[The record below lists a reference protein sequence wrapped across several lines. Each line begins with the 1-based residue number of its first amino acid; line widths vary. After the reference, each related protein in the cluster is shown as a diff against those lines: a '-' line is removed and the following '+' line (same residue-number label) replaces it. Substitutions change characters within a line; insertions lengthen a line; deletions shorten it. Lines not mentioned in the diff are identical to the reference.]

1 MNKSVAQG
9 CARFITRFRWLII
22 MIWMAAAVASVHWL
36 PNLSTVV
43 SHTQTNYLPSSS
55 PLITGQNL
63 LHEVNPT
70 HYAKSTAVIAIVNPQ
85 GLTARDQMFFKSALT
100 TVDRHHASYG
110 INTVED
116 LYNTS
121 NALSS
126 TFLSKDGTTEMAMIG
141 FPHGE
146 ISNATKTAL
155 AKLHTAMDRAPSGA
169 HVYFTGEA
177 PIQQDNIR
185 ISQDGVRK
193 TIGVTIVLVLVILLL
208 VFRSALAPILTLLA
222 IGLSFVISSGIVA
235 KLALQGLPVS
245 SFTQTFLIATLFG
258 AGTDYSVILI
268 NRYREELTR
277 QHGNRELALHNTLR
291 AVGKTVIFSS
301 LTVIFSFAILFFAQ
315 FGLYRTAV
323 GVSVGISVALL
334 NVLTLLPA
342 LMSLFGRSLYW
353 PQQPKEGA
361 AHKPSWFWAGT
372 GRMAVRHSW
381 VTILVL
387 ILALV
392 PTALLFTNQRTFNPL
407 NDIPHAPSAT
417 GFAAVGKAFGQGNVL
432 PSQIVLKTNSNLRT
446 PEGMATIE
454 NISHALASLP
464 SIAQVDS
471 ATRPTG
477 SVIAQLELANQN
489 QQAAHGLRQVENGLH
504 AMQSA
509 SSGNPN
515 QLVNASQQVTAG
527 IEEVGQKL
535 DSLSAGS
542 AKVVQGAQRAAK
554 GSSALQNHLQQFAAS
569 LLKTQNASHQ
579 ITRSLDRTASGAVR
593 LAKGAKQLDESAQ
606 KLKQGANSLNQNLQ
620 KLSGAMQTSTQA
632 SQQITQELIQSAT
645 ASDQLSQGAGQLA
658 QGSQEMTRGSTSL
671 VNALSAWAKAHPD
684 TANNPTWA
692 QIAQLAQAQLQAAT
706 KTGAASQTLQQDTA
720 RFATGLHQL
729 QSGSAQLT
737 GGLNQQD
744 TGVSQLFTGTGK
756 LEQSTTALAKGT
768 NSLHKGASKLARGLP
783 TLSYGSTKLTS
794 AIVQQTRGATELSR
808 GAGQLARGMSG
819 IATGTQSLQQG
830 AQKLSQ
836 GSQTLTAGSR
846 QITGG
851 IQKMTTGLASSS
863 SGIRQMSHGVSAVQ
877 SFLTST
883 KNATTQGDPGFYV
896 SSSQLSSNKELN
908 KAMNAYISPDG
919 HVAEFTVILRANP
932 YSSAAIHDIPGILQ
946 TAHAALQGSPVH
958 QGTLYTTGT
967 TATQYELNQISNQDF
982 THTVVLVLTVIFIL
996 LALMLRSMITPM
1008 YIIASLAG
1016 TYFVTMGLI
1025 QTIAD
1030 HVLHKPGISWSVPF
1044 FIFLLLVALG
1054 VDYSIFLMS
1063 RFEEEMRNGLTPAK
1077 AIQIAMGKMGNVIF
1091 SAAVIMAGTF
1101 GSMTVAGVTSL
1112 VEIGLSIVIGLLLYF
1127 TVILGF
1133 FVPAMVNV
1141 VGNGHFWPTNARSE
1155 E

>member
-9 CARFITRFRWLII
+9 YARFITRFRWLII
-22 MIWMAAAVASVHWL
+22 IIWMTAAVAAVQWL

-43 SHTQTNYLPSSS
+43 AHTQTNYLPSSS

-63 LHEVNPT
+63 LHEVNPK
-70 HYAKSTAVIAIVNPQ
+70 HYAKSTAVIALVNPK

-100 TVDRHHASYG
+100 PVDHHPTLYG
-110 INTVED
+110 INAVED

-121 NALSS
+121 SALSS

-155 AKLHTAMDRAPSGA
+155 AKLHTAMDRAPSDA

-177 PIQQDNIR
+177 PIQQDNIS
-185 ISQDGVRK
+185 ISQQGVRK

-208 VFRSALAPILTLLA
+208 VFRSVLAPILTLLA

-277 QHGNRELALHNTLR
+277 QHGNTELALHDTWR

-323 GVSVGISVALL
+323 GVSVGISVVLL

-361 AHKPSWFWAGT
+361 VYKPSWFWAGT
-372 GRMAVRHSW
+372 GPIAVRHSW

-387 ILALV
+387 ILLLI

-407 NDIPHAPSAT
+407 NDIPNAPSAT

-454 NISHALASLP
+454 NIAHALASLP

-477 SVIAQLELANQN
+477 SVIPQLELANQN
-489 QQAAHGLRQVENGLH
+489 QQAAHGLSQVESGLY

-509 SSGNPN
+509 SSRNPM
-515 QLVNASQQVTAG
+515 QLVNASQQ
-527 IEEVGQKL
+527 I
-535 DSLSAGS
+535 
-542 AKVVQGAQRAAK
+542 
-554 GSSALQNHLQQFAAS
+554 
-569 LLKTQNASHQ
+569 TQ
-579 ITRSLDRTASGAVR
+579 SLDKTASGAVR
-593 LAKGAKQLDESAQ
+593 LAQGAEQLDESAQ

-632 SQQITQELIQSAT
+632 SQQITQGLTQSAM
-645 ASDQLSQGAGQLA
+645 ASQQLSQGAGQLA
-658 QGSQEMTRGSTSL
+658 QGSQELTSGSTSL
-671 VNALSAWAKAHPD
+671 VNALSAWVKAHPD

-692 QIAQLAQAQLQAAT
+692 QIAQLAHAQLQAAT
-706 KTGAASQTLQQDTA
+706 KTGAASQTLQQGAA

-737 GGLNQQD
+737 DGLNQQD
-744 TGVSQLFTGTGK
+744 TGVSQLFTGSGK
-756 LEQSTTALAKGT
+756 LAQSTAALAKGT
-768 NSLHKGASKLARGLP
+768 DSLHYGASKLAQGVP
-783 TLSYGSTKLTS
+783 TLTT
-794 AIVQQTRGATELSR
+794 
-808 GAGQLARGMSG
+808 
-819 IATGTQSLQQG
+819 
-830 AQKLSQ
+830 
-836 GSQTLTAGSR
+836 GSR
-846 QITGG
+846 QITSG

-896 SSSQLSSNKELN
+896 PSSQLSSNKELN
-908 KAMNAYISPDG
+908 RAMNAYISPDG

-932 YSSAAIHDIPGILQ
+932 YSSAAIHDIPGMLQ

-958 QGTLYTTGT
+958 HGALYTTGT

-982 THTVVLVLTVIFIL
+982 THTVVLVLSVIFIL
-996 LALMLRSMITPM
+996 LALMLRSIIAPM

-1030 HVLHKPGISWSVPF
+1030 RILHQPGISWSVPF

-1133 FVPAMVNV
+1133 FIPAMVNV
-1141 VGNGHFWPTNARSE
+1141 VGNGHFWPANARSE